1 MVRPQKVC
9 LQLCLSSFLH
19 AFLTCSAT
27 PLALCTTFLAF
38 LSCSGTAGAHRPAP
52 CSDIVSAPPCLRPVS
67 DSQDDP
73 AIVLLLLWL
82 LTLSSCMRSDMSTF
96 FEDIKVA
103 RPTSMMIIP
112 RIANM
117 LYDQAQEEIRKAK
130 GANKQVR
137 AP

>member
-1 MVRPQKVC
+1 MVCPQEVC
-9 LQLCLSSFLH
+9 LHLH
-19 AFLTCSAT
+19 AFPDIHRNCICTVHHLFGT
-27 PLALCTTFLAF
+27 PPP
-38 LSCSGTAGAHRPAP
+38 CSGTAGASCPAP
-52 CSDIVSAPPCLRPVS
+52 CSEIGSTLACFRPG
-67 DSQDDP
+67 DHSQYDP
-73 AIVLLLLWL
+73 AIPLLLLLL

-103 RPTSMMIIP
+103 RPTTMMIIP

-117 LYDQAQEEIRKAK
+117 LYDQAQEQIRKAK